1 MKHLPI
7 LLLFLFFGKN
17 TFAQDTISL
26 KNASFEW
33 SSALANSIPSG
44 WEICSRP
51 NETPP
56 DVHSKNTRHY
66 KVNHTPKTGKNF
78 IGLVVRSNFT
88 YESIHQKLKTN
99 LQKGKSYKM
108 QMYVAM
114 SDTFKSHDS
123 KTAQLASFT
132 TPAIVR
138 IWGVK
143 NKCETLELLYESQPI
158 NHIEWKKLD
167 IEFIPQMDH
176 DRILIEAFYDKMITD
191 PYNGNILID
200 GFSEI
205 IEQ

>member
-1 MKHLPI
+1 MKHFPI
-7 LLLFLFFGKN
+7 LILFLFLGKN
-17 TFAQDTISL
+17 LIAQDTISL

-33 SSALANSIPSG
+33 SSAVANSIPPG

-56 DVHSKNTRHY
+56 DVHSKDTRHY
-66 KVNHTPKTGKNF
+66 KVNHAPKIGKNY

-88 YESIHQKLKTN
+88 YESIHQKLKKN
-99 LQKGKSYKM
+99 LQEGKTYKM
-108 QMYVAM
+108 EMFAAM

-123 KTAQLASFT
+123 KSMELVSFS

-143 NKCETLELLYESQPI
+143 NKCETLELLFESEPI
-158 NHIEWKKLD
+158 NQVEWKKLN
-167 IEFIPQMDH
+167 IEFVPKMNH

-191 PYNGNILID
+191 PYNGNVLLD
-200 GFSEI
+200 GISAI

>member
-1 MKHLPI
+1 MKHFPI
-7 LLLFLFFGKN
+7 LLLILLFAKN

-33 SSALANSIPSG
+33 SSAVANSIPAG
-44 WEICSRP
+44 WNICSRP

-66 KVNHTPKTGKNF
+66 NVNHAPQFGKNF

-88 YESIHQKLKTN
+88 YESIHQKLKKD
-99 LQKGKSYKM
+99 LQKGKTYKM
-108 QMYVAM
+108 QMYAAM
-114 SDTFKSHDS
+114 SDTFKSHDA
-123 KTAQLASFT
+123 KTSTLTNFT

-143 NKCETLELLYESQPI
+143 NKCETLELLYESELI
-158 NHIEWKKLD
+158 NHVEWKKLD
-167 IEFIPQMDH
+167 IEFTPKMDH

-191 PYNGNILID
+191 PYNGNVLLD
-200 GFSEI
+200 GLSEI

>member
-1 MKHLPI
+1 MKHLPLLI
-7 LLLFLFFGKN
+7 LLLSFGEI
-17 TFAQDTISL
+17 TFSQDTISL

-33 SSALANSIPSG
+33 SSAVANSIPPG

-56 DVHSKNTRHY
+56 DVHSKNTQYY
-66 KVNHTPKTGKNF
+66 KVNHAPKIGKNF

-88 YESIHQKLKTN
+88 YESIHQKLKKD

-108 QMYVAM
+108 QMFAAM
-114 SDTFKSHDS
+114 SETFESHDA
-123 KTAQLASFT
+123 KTTKLSSFT
-132 TPAIVR
+132 TPAVIR

-158 NHIEWKKLD
+158 NHVEWKKLN
-167 IEFIPQMDH
+167 IEFTPKKNH

-191 PYNGNILID
+191 PYNGNILLD
-200 GFSEI
+200 GLSEI

>member
-7 LLLFLFFGKN
+7 LLLILFFGKT

-33 SSALANSIPSG
+33 SSAVANSIPAG

-56 DVHSKNTRHY
+56 DVHSRNTRHY
-66 KVNHTPKTGKNF
+66 EVNHASQIGKNY

-88 YESIHQKLKTN
+88 YESIHQKLKKN
-99 LQKGKSYKM
+99 LQKGKTYKM
-108 QMYVAM
+108 QMYAAM

-123 KTAQLASFT
+123 KTTKLASFS
-132 TPAIVR
+132 TPAIIR

-143 NKCETLELLYESQPI
+143 NKCETLELLYESLPV
-158 NHIEWKKLD
+158 NHVEWKKLD
-167 IEFIPQMDH
+167 IEFIPNMDH

-191 PYNGNILID
+191 PYNGNILLD
-200 GFSEI
+200 GLSEI

>member
-1 MKHLPI
+1 MKYFPLLF
-7 LLLFLFFGKN
+7 LLLFIGTNL
-17 TFAQDTISL
+17 TAQDTISL

-33 SSALANSIPSG
+33 SSAIANSIPPG

-51 NETPP
+51 HETPP
-56 DVHSKNTRHY
+56 DVHSKDTRHY
-66 KVNHTPKTGKNF
+66 KVNHAPQVGKNY

-88 YESIHQKLKTN
+88 YESIHQKLKKN
-99 LQKGKSYKM
+99 LQEGKRYKM
-108 QMYVAM
+108 EMYAAM
-114 SDTFKSHDS
+114 SDTFESHDS
-123 KTAQLASFT
+123 KTMKLTSFS
-132 TPAIVR
+132 TPAIIR

-158 NHIEWKKLD
+158 DHIAWKKLN
-167 IEFIPQMDH
+167 IEFIPKMEH

-200 GFSEI
+200 GISEI

>member
-1 MKHLPI
+1 MKYLLI
-7 LLLFLFFGKN
+7 LILVLFFGKN

-33 SSALANSIPSG
+33 SSAVANSIPAG

-56 DVHSKNTRHY
+56 DVHSKDTRHY
-66 KVNHTPKTGKNF
+66 QVNHAPKVGKNY

-88 YESIHQKLKTN
+88 YESIHQKLKKK
-99 LQKGKSYKM
+99 LLKGKTYKM
-108 QMYVAM
+108 QMYAAR
-114 SDTFKSHDS
+114 SDTFESHDAKTS
-123 KTAQLASFT
+123 KTASFT

-138 IWGVK
+138 VWGVK

-158 NHIEWKKLD
+158 NQVEWKKLD
-167 IEFIPQMDH
+167 IELTPKMDH

-191 PYNGNILID
+191 PYNGNVLLD
-200 GFSEI
+200 GLSKI
-205 IEQ
+205 TEQ

>member
-1 MKHLPI
+1 MKHLP
-7 LLLFLFFGKN
+7 LLFLLFLFGKN

-33 SSALANSIPSG
+33 SSAAANSIPAG

-56 DVHSKNTRHY
+56 DVHSINTRHY
-66 KVNHTPKTGKNF
+66 KVNHAPQIGKNY

-88 YESIHQKLKTN
+88 YESIHQKLKN
-99 LQKGKSYKM
+99 PLQKGKIYKM
-108 QMYVAM
+108 EMYAAM

-123 KTAQLASFT
+123 KTTKLVSFT
-132 TPAIVR
+132 TPAIIR

-143 NKCETLELLYESQPI
+143 NKCETLELLFESQPI
-158 NHIEWKKLD
+158 NNTEWKKLD
-167 IEFIPQMDH
+167 IEFSPKMNH
-176 DRILIEAFYDKMITD
+176 ERILIEAFYDKMITD
-191 PYNGNILID
+191 PYNGNVLLD
-200 GFSEI
+200 GLSEI

>member
-1 MKHLPI
+1 MKYFPI
-7 LLLFLFFGKN
+7 LLLILFFGKN

-33 SSALANSIPSG
+33 SSAIANSIPAG

-56 DVHSKNTRHY
+56 DVHSKSTRHY
-66 KVNHTPKTGKNF
+66 KVNHAPQFGKNY

-88 YESIHQKLKTN
+88 YESIHQKLKKN
-99 LQKGKSYKM
+99 LQKGKTYKM
-108 QMYVAM
+108 EMYAAM

-123 KTAQLASFT
+123 KTTKLVSFT
-132 TPAIVR
+132 TPAIIR

-143 NKCETLELLYESQPI
+143 NKCETLELLFESQPI
-158 NHIEWKKLD
+158 NYVEWKKLD
-167 IEFIPQMDH
+167 VKFTPKMNH

-191 PYNGNILID
+191 PYNGNVLID
-200 GFSEI
+200 GLTEI
-205 IEQ
+205 TEQ

>member
-1 MKHLPI
+1 MKHFPI
-7 LLLFLFFGKN
+7 LILFLFFGKI

-33 SSALANSIPSG
+33 SSAIANSIPSG

-66 KVNHTPKTGKNF
+66 KVNHVSKVGENF

-88 YESIHQKLKTN
+88 YESIHQKLKKN

-108 QMYVAM
+108 EIYAAM
-114 SDTFKSHDS
+114 SDTFESHDS
-123 KTAQLASFT
+123 KTSKLVSFT

-158 NHIEWKKLD
+158 DHVEWKKLD
-167 IEFIPQMDH
+167 IEILPKMDH

-191 PYNGNILID
+191 PYNGNVLLD
-200 GFSEI
+200 GISKI
-205 IEQ
+205 TEQ

>member
-1 MKHLPI
+1 MKHFPI
-7 LLLFLFFGKN
+7 LLLILFFSKN

-33 SSALANSIPSG
+33 SSAVANSIPAG
-44 WEICSRP
+44 WNICSRP

-66 KVNHTPKTGKNF
+66 KVNHAPMLGKNF

-88 YESIHQKLKTN
+88 YESIHQKLKQN
-99 LQKGKSYKM
+99 LQKGKSY
-108 QMYVAM
+108 QMHLYAAM
-114 SDTFKSHDS
+114 SDTFESHDS
-123 KTAQLASFT
+123 KTTKLSSFT
-132 TPAIVR
+132 TPAIIR

-143 NKCETLELLYESQPI
+143 NKCETLELLYESEPI
-158 NHIEWKKLD
+158 NHVEWKKLD
-167 IEFIPQMDH
+167 IEFTPKMDH

-191 PYNGNILID
+191 PYNGNVLLD
-200 GFSEI
+200 GFSKI

>member
-7 LLLFLFFGKN
+7 LLLLLFCARN
-17 TFAQDTISL
+17 TFSQDTISL

-33 SSALANSIPSG
+33 SSAVANSIPVG

-56 DVHSKNTRHY
+56 DVHSKDTRHY
-66 KVNHTPKTGKNF
+66 SVNHAPHVGKNY

-88 YESIHQKLKTN
+88 YESIHQKLKKN
-99 LQKGKSYKM
+99 LQKGKTYKM
-108 QMYVAM
+108 HLFAAM
-114 SDTFKSHDS
+114 SDTFKSHDA
-123 KTAQLASFT
+123 KTTKLASFT

-143 NKCETLELLYESQPI
+143 NKCETLELLYESEPI
-158 NHIEWKKLD
+158 NHVEWKKLN
-167 IEFIPQMDH
+167 IEFSPKMEH

-191 PYNGNILID
+191 PYNGNVLLD
-200 GFSEI
+200 GLSEI
-205 IEQ
+205 TEQ